1 MTISARSMKRS
12 MSRWIGPLMLGA
24 LIPVLAM
31 DAHSRSAS
39 HAGARRAS
47 RTVWDSVYSQSQAS
61 RGETA
66 YAKTCARCHG
76 ASLSGGDESPALT
89 GGNFLGNWNGLPL
102 SDLQTRIQKT
112 MPSDSVG
119 IYDRQLVTDV
129 MAFMLK
135 ANGFP
140 AGQTDLPKEIEPL
153 KEIMIRAGKPDPGS
167 NVARDPAR
175 ASVTASPR

>member
-1 MTISARSMKRS
+1 MRERSF
-12 MSRWIGPLMLGA
+12 SRWLGLSMLGS

-31 DAHSRSAS
+31 DLHSGASPAHQA
-39 HAGARRAS
+39 A
-47 RTVWDSVYSQSQAS
+47 RTVWDSVYTQAQAG

-102 SDLQTRIQKT
+102 SDLQKRIKTT

-119 IYDRQLVTDV
+119 VYDIGLVTDV
-129 MAFMLK
+129 MAYLLK
-135 ANGFP
+135 VNGFP
-140 AGQTDLPKEIEPL
+140 AGQAELPKDADPL
-153 KEIMIRAGKPDPGS
+153 KGILMKTSRPDS
-167 NVARDPAR
+167 ANQHDPAR
-175 ASVTASPR
+175 ASSLPLRGRHK